1 MAHQDHAPGR
11 LMSTQPPWLEPIRQ
25 RLVLR
30 GRDGW
35 LPSGVLISGSPG
47 VGKALL
53 TTSVVQSLLCQRVS
67 SDEPACGECNACCS
81 LEGGVHPEV
90 RLLEPAEPGK
100 DILVDAVRDATE
112 FLTLSGSG
120 GALRA
125 LIIRPADALNVNAA
139 NALLKTLEEPPAGAT
154 LFLEAA
160 RPASLPA
167 TIRSRC
173 QQVDVACPSIEQ
185 VHEWLA
191 AETDQYERVAEAY
204 AASLNRPLLAREIL
218 TDSAALEAWETDRQ
232 ILTGLLSAADLH
244 STAAALQRSVPE
256 RLIPRLQA
264 LLLSAQ
270 RLLLV
275 GQLDAF
281 GEQFPRERLLDFA
294 RARGARRLAWLA
306 QQALEWQ
313 RQSGANLNPALRSE
327 TIALALGR
335 R

>member
-1 MAHQDHAPGR
+1 MASQNHASGR
-11 LMSTQPPWLEPIRQ
+11 LMPTHPPWLDPLRQ
-25 RLVLR
+25 RLVRR
-30 GRDGW
+30 GRDGR
-35 LPSGVLISGSPG
+35 LPSGILISGSPG
-47 VGKALL
+47 VGKGLL
-53 TTSVVQSLLCQRVS
+53 TTTVVQSLLCQRAS
-67 SDEPACGECNACCS
+67 GDEPGCGDCNACRS

-90 RLLEPAEPGK
+90 RLLEPVEPGK

-112 FLTLSGSG
+112 FLTLSGSAG
-120 GALRA
+120 GLRA
-125 LIIRPADALNVNAA
+125 LVIRPADSLNLNAA
-139 NALLKTLEEPPAGAT
+139 NALLKTLEEPPAGAS

-173 QQVDVACPSIEQ
+173 QQLDIASPTINE
-185 VHEWLA
+185 VHDWLA
-191 AETDQYERVAEAY
+191 AETDQPERVTEAY

-218 TDSAALEAWETDRQ
+218 TDAAALEAWETDRQ
-232 ILTGLLSAADLH
+232 ILTSLLEASDLH
-244 STAAALQRSVPE
+244 SSAAALQRSVPE
-256 RLIPRLQA
+256 RLFPRLQA

-281 GEQFPRERLLDFA
+281 GEQFPRAQLLDFA

-306 QQALEWQ
+306 QQSLEWQ
-313 RQSGANLNPALRSE
+313 RQNSANLSPALRSE
-327 TIALALGR
+327 AIALALGR

>member
-1 MAHQDHAPGR
+1 MANQDHAPGR
-11 LMSTQPPWLEPIRQ
+11 LMPIQPPWLEPIRK
-25 RLVLR
+25 RLVRR
-30 GRDGW
+30 GRDGR
-35 LPSGVLISGSPG
+35 LPSGILITGSPG
-47 VGKALL
+47 LGKALL
-53 TTSVVQSLLCQRVS
+53 TTGVVQSLLCQRAS
-67 SDEPACGECNACCS
+67 GNEPACSECNACRS

-173 QQVDVACPSIEQ
+173 QQVDVVSPSIEQ

-191 AETDQYERVAEAY
+191 AETDQHERVAEAY

-232 ILTGLLSAADLH
+232 ILTGLLNAADLH
-244 STAAALQRSVPE
+244 SSAAALQRSVPE
-256 RLIPRLQA
+256 RLLPRLQA

-270 RLLLV
+270 RLLLA

-281 GEQFPRERLLDFA
+281 GEQFPRDRLLDFA

-306 QQALEWQ
+306 QQSLEWQ

>member
-1 MAHQDHAPGR
+1 
-11 LMSTQPPWLEPIRQ
+11 MSTQPPWLDPIRQ
-25 RLVLR
+25 RLVRR
-30 GRDGW
+30 GRDGR
-35 LPSGVLISGSPG
+35 LPSGILVNGSPG

-53 TTSVVQSLLCQRVS
+53 TTSVVQSLLCQRVDG
-67 SDEPACGECNACCS
+67 DEPACGECNACRS

-139 NALLKTLEEPPAGAT
+139 NALLKTLEEPPAGAVV
-154 LFLEAA
+154 FLESA

-173 QQVDVACPSIEQ
+173 QQTDIASPTLGE

-191 AETDQYERVAEAY
+191 SESDQPERVAEAY
-204 AASLNRPLLAREIL
+204 AASLGRPLLAREIL
-218 TDSAALEAWETDRQ
+218 TDAAALEAWEADRQ
-232 ILTGLLSAADLH
+232 ILTAVLNATDLH
-244 STAAALQRSVPE
+244 STAAVLQRSVPE

-281 GEQFPRERLLDFA
+281 GEQFPRDQLLNFA
-294 RARGARRLAWLA
+294 RTRGARRLAWLV
-306 QQALEWQ
+306 QQSLEWQ
-313 RQSGANLNPALRSE
+313 RQNGANLNPALRSE
-327 TIALALGR
+327 AIALALGR